1 MANKKTTLKTQTGN
15 GIYPNV
21 VKENLPASAVF
32 YDDEGAAEANGIAK
46 IDNCRHQGVNNYEQI

>member
-32 YDDEGAAEANGIAK
+32 YVDEGAAGTNGIAK
-46 IDNCRHQGVNNYEQI
+46 VDNDSRY